1 MPLNVLFSSYLS
13 FWLHQSRGYDL
24 WHKIAF
30 LEPSDA
36 ADAEL
41 LWIVNTSHR
50 TVRISQDHSDYF
62 PIFGEWVDMYFSF
75 FTAVLTYVSSTE
87 QSRRSKVP
95 LTSAVIY
102 AMRAIRSAI
111 HERGINPIEGL
122 YILPVT
128 VSTSAPVPMTFCR
141 VDCTD
146 ALDLWSQDCIQSVK
160 DLLQWNPAISV
171 RILTDF
177 RLSLIAALYI
187 DSTRQAHAR
196 LDFADLLNHAKITDL
211 RLFYS
216 GAYDDGK
223 LAIYLYMAVFRKPFE
238 YIHDPLD
245 ALHCVIRA
253 INFELSLL
261 QLLGLC
267 VLDIAVKHLH
277 KTAAPSSEWLKNL
290 QSQCWIVCPDPRCR
304 VSCEVDHW
312 IFLHLNTLAAQQPY
326 LPLVKVEEL
335 EWSDTPEKVHIAK
348 ARLDFYD
355 SLADVG
361 HKADKSS
368 KPDPGLLKVFLWS
381 KDHGVCTRAFRW
393 CLDPFPIG
401 ESGTPGDVNSTRT
414 FVPETMGRMWV
425 EHFIQVL
432 FGDPKHRHSSW
443 GLLISDL
450 VPKLT
455 MLPSSWCR
463 DLASALIFKIVLF
476 SNTHWPPASSLYY
489 PHERMS
495 LHQRQAFLSFL
506 PTLLEL
512 IISRLTWDSL
522 TSLENWVAQFPE
534 GLENQGSRTQME
546 PILVAMKQQL
556 AEQTLG
562 FFAELPMEN
571 EWLEETL
578 EFFTELPMAGEWM
591 GE

>member
-238 YIHDPLD
+238 YVHDPLA
-245 ALHCVIRA
+245 ALYSVIRG
-253 INFELSLL
+253 IIFELSPL
-261 QLLGLC
+261 QLLGLR

-277 KTAAPSSEWLKNL
+277 KTAATSSEWLKNL
-290 QSQCWIVCPDPRCR
+290 QSLRWVVCPGPVPGPRRR
-304 VSCEVDHW
+304 VSREVNDW
-312 IFLHLNTLAAQQPY
+312 VLLHLNTLAAQRPY
-326 LPLVKVEEL
+326 IPLVKVDEL
-335 EWSDTPEKVHIAK
+335 EWSDTPEKVHIAN

-361 HKADKSS
+361 HTADKGST
-368 KPDPGLLKVFLWS
+368 PDPGLLKVFLWS
-381 KDHGVCTRAFRW
+381 KDRGVCTRAFKW
-393 CLDPFPIG
+393 CLDLFPIG
-401 ESGTPGDVNSTRT
+401 KSGTPGDVNST
-414 FVPETMGRMWV
+414 GR
-425 EHFIQVL
+425 
-432 FGDPKHRHSSW
+432 SSQKQW
-443 GLLISDL
+443 GGCGLNTLSRCSL
-450 VPKLT
+450 G
-455 MLPSSWCR
+455 
-463 DLASALIFKIVLF
+463 IFCTG
-476 SNTHWPPASSLYY
+476 THHGGP
-489 PHERMS
+489 
-495 LHQRQAFLSFL
+495 
-506 PTLLEL
+506 
-512 IISRLTWDSL
+512 
-522 TSLENWVAQFPE
+522 
-534 GLENQGSRTQME
+534 
-546 PILVAMKQQL
+546 
-556 AEQTLG
+556 
-562 FFAELPMEN
+562 
-571 EWLEETL
+571 
-578 EFFTELPMAGEWM
+578 
-591 GE
+591 